1 VLEPRRC
8 DGPSDGPAVAF
19 LSKRPTALDI
29 HDCARK
35 SLLCNRTWRGRLRE
49 ALGGEVATYFHAFA
63 GQKGGRDDT
72 WPAGGVATERGESY
86 NLLDRGARQQLAW
99 DRLRTMR
106 DVPYIV
112 SGPTPYYHTLIPA
125 AGLGTPALDIS
136 SPSTTCKQLEGNE
149 TRFVG
154 LEALVDDLYDGSCE
168 RAAPALQRGV
178 DEHFNASL
186 HRLLARSACDGT
198 ALPPKGLA
206 LKRRLVAA
214 QRRAAAERHP
224 SILDA
229 MHRLGLVTGG
239 TREQRDAAWVEGRWV
254 DDSV

>member
-1 VLEPRRC
+1 MGVIDSQRTTYSDSNRSTSVDESSALLTARQRRRRR
-8 DGPSDGPAVAF
+8 SAVEA
-19 LSKRPTALDI
+19 DYEI
-29 HDCARK
+29 K
-35 SLLCNRTWRGRLRE
+35 SL
-49 ALGGEVATYFHAFA
+49 
-63 GQKGGRDDT
+63 QGRDDT
-72 WPAGGVATERGESY
+72 WPAGGVAAERGESY
-86 NLLDRGARQQLAW
+86 DLLDRGARQQLAW
-99 DRLRTMR
+99 DRLRRMR

-178 DEHFNASL
+178 DEHYNASL

-229 MHRLGLVTGG
+229 MHRLGLVTAG
-239 TREQRDAAWVEGRWV
+239 TREQRDATWVEGRWV